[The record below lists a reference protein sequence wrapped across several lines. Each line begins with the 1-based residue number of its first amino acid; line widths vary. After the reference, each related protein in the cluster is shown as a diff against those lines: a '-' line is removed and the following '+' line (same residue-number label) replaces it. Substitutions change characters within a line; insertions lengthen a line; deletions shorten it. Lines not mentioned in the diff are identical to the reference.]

1 MSVDLTLD
9 DRPMTILPFAPAAS
23 APRPRPLQARV
34 VSGVFDGV
42 AMRGFYLT
50 WRDAGPPGRSCS
62 FCPLARCNRMRVPG
76 TGTATCVVILQGEGS
91 DRFAAALDL
100 DV

>member
-1 MSVDLTLD
+1 MSVELTLD
-9 DRPMTILPFAPAAS
+9 DRPMMILPFAPAAS
-23 APRPRPLQARV
+23 APRPLQARV

-42 AMRGFYLT
+42 SMRGFYMT
-50 WRDAGPPGRSCS
+50 WRDAGPRGWSCS
-62 FCPLARCNRMRVPG
+62 FCPLARCNRVPVPG